1 MHIHLLAVF
10 YCNTNLKSKRVNYYI
25 IPKERYT
32 VVITEIR
39 EDGKPSSSR
48 IVSHI
53 DFDYFYAQCEEIRRP
68 EIKYSPVIICVYSGR
83 TSDSGIVSTSNYV
96 ARKYGIKSGIPIKT
110 AKSKL
115 VNVLEGSATFLPA
128 DMRYYSQKSNIAM
141 AVIKQFADKFEHVGV
156 DECFIEI
163 TEVTGSDFGEAKE
176 LARELKNSIKKETG
190 LTCSIGIA
198 SNKLLAKIASNFQKP
213 DGLTVILPEQVTDFI
228 SKCDL
233 NKIPGIGNK
242 TRERLSE
249 MGVRTI
255 SELSRLDSFKLSD
268 VFGKKTAI
276 YLHDAARGIDNE
288 RVKSHDS
295 TKQIGRISTLK
306 SDATQSSEMYDLLQD
321 ICRSVHK
328 MIIDRNVAFK
338 NIAILL
344 ILDTLANMT
353 RSKSLKVY
361 STDLNELY
369 LTAKL
374 ILNETMDNND
384 REIKVRRLGVKVSD
398 LKDNLGQNTMSDFIR

>member
-1 MHIHLLAVF
+1 MILLSFHKLQTVTNTTNDKCNVSSNLMHIHLLAVF
-10 YCNTNLKSKRVNYYI
+10 YCNTNLKSKHVNYYS
-25 IPKERYT
+25 IPIERYT
-32 VVITEIR
+32 VVSTEIR
-39 EDGKPSSSR
+39 EDGKSSSLR

-83 TSDSGIVSTSNYV
+83 TSDSGIVSASNYV

-198 SNKLLAKIASNFQKP
+198 SNKLLAKIASDFQKP
-213 DGLTVILPEQVTDFI
+213 DGLTVIMPEQVTDFI
-228 SKCDL
+228 SKTQPTL
-233 NKIPGIGNK
+233 L
-242 TRERLSE
+242 T
-249 MGVRTI
+249 
-255 SELSRLDSFKLSD
+255 
-268 VFGKKTAI
+268 KK
-276 YLHDAARGIDNE
+276 
-288 RVKSHDS
+288 
-295 TKQIGRISTLK
+295 
-306 SDATQSSEMYDLLQD
+306 
-321 ICRSVHK
+321 
-328 MIIDRNVAFK
+328 
-338 NIAILL
+338 
-344 ILDTLANMT
+344 
-353 RSKSLKVY
+353 
-361 STDLNELY
+361 
-369 LTAKL
+369 
-374 ILNETMDNND
+374 
-384 REIKVRRLGVKVSD
+384 
-398 LKDNLGQNTMSDFIR
+398 

>member
-1 MHIHLLAVF
+1 M
-10 YCNTNLKSKRVNYYI
+10 
-25 IPKERYT
+25 
-32 VVITEIR
+32 ITEIR
-39 EDGKPSSSR
+39 EDGKSSSSR

-176 LARELKNSIKKETG
+176 LARELKNSIKKETR

-306 SDATQSSEMYDLLQD
+306 SDATQSS
-321 ICRSVHK
+321 
-328 MIIDRNVAFK
+328 
-338 NIAILL
+338 
-344 ILDTLANMT
+344 
-353 RSKSLKVY
+353 
-361 STDLNELY
+361 
-369 LTAKL
+369 
-374 ILNETMDNND
+374 
-384 REIKVRRLGVKVSD
+384 
-398 LKDNLGQNTMSDFIR
+398 

>member
-1 MHIHLLAVF
+1 
-10 YCNTNLKSKRVNYYI
+10 
-25 IPKERYT
+25 
-32 VVITEIR
+32 VITEIR
-39 EDGKPSSSR
+39 EDGKSSSSR

-96 ARKYGIKSGIPIKT
+96 ARKYGIKSGIPIKI

-115 VNVLEGSATFLPA
+115 VNVLEGSVFLPA

-141 AVIKQFADKFEHVGV
+141 AVIKQFADKFEHIGV

-242 TRERLSE
+242 TRKRLSE
-249 MGVRTI
+249 MGIRTI
-255 SELSRLDSFKLSD
+255 SELSGLDSFKLSD

-295 TKQIGRISTLK
+295 TKQIGRIITLK
-306 SDATQSSEMYDLLQD
+306 SDATRSSEMYDLLQD

-338 NIAILL
+338 NITILL

>member
-1 MHIHLLAVF
+1 
-10 YCNTNLKSKRVNYYI
+10 
-25 IPKERYT
+25 
-32 VVITEIR
+32 
-39 EDGKPSSSR
+39 
-48 IVSHI
+48 
-53 DFDYFYAQCEEIRRP
+53 
-68 EIKYSPVIICVYSGR
+68 
-83 TSDSGIVSTSNYV
+83 
-96 ARKYGIKSGIPIKT
+96 
-110 AKSKL
+110 
-115 VNVLEGSATFLPA
+115 
-128 DMRYYSQKSNIAM
+128 MRYYSQKSNIAM

-255 SELSRLDSFKLSD
+255 SELSRLDSLNCQ
-268 VFGKKTAI
+268 T
-276 YLHDAARGIDNE
+276 YLERRQRYTFMMLARGIDNE

-295 TKQIGRISTLK
+295 TKQIGRMK
-306 SDATQSSEMYDLLQD
+306 
-321 ICRSVHK
+321 
-328 MIIDRNVAFK
+328 
-338 NIAILL
+338 
-344 ILDTLANMT
+344 
-353 RSKSLKVY
+353 
-361 STDLNELY
+361 
-369 LTAKL
+369 
-374 ILNETMDNND
+374 
-384 REIKVRRLGVKVSD
+384 
-398 LKDNLGQNTMSDFIR
+398 